1 MIKDLVKLAN
11 HLDAKGLVKEADILD
26 KTAFWL
32 LEKKAGEYPTFRYSP
47 REGDSASA
55 LALMA
60 LGDSSKAHLIPQPLE
75 PGKEINLPYLPERA
89 GTTRSFDYKVDGS
102 TRTMTLDIPA
112 AGGTTREQ
120 DLIDIFGYEAAK
132 GSGFDVSAMLF
143 GNSHYWNS
151 PAVTAMEEAFST
163 GTELG
168 GYHWGHS
175 MIALSGNE
183 FRELQEV
190 KWTLEEHPNWASGGV
205 GVYGDYDTDRWD
217 VINKTRLHNKM
228 LDVLIKA
235 RPNARDAIGRVI
247 HPKIPDGTLP
257 SGDKIVISSFKE
269 QDG

>member
-26 KTAFWL
+26 KIAFRL

-102 TRTMTLDIPA
+102 TRTMTLEIPK
-112 AGGTTREQ
+112 AGEGSFQQ
-120 DLIDIFGYEAAK
+120 DLIDIFGYEDAK
-132 GSGFDVSAMLF
+132 SGLDGL
-143 GNSHYWNS
+143 GYLGYPLNG
-151 PAVTAMEEAFST
+151 PAVTAMREAFSSA
-163 GTELG
+163 GRDELG
-168 GYHWGHS
+168 YHRGHS
-175 MIALSGNE
+175 MITTTGNDFRNLLDDDLSIIE
-183 FRELQEV
+183 
-190 KWTLEEHPNWASGGV
+190 
-205 GVYGDYDTDRWD
+205 Y
-217 VINKTRLHNKM
+217 TRLHNKM

-235 RPNARDAIGRVI
+235 RPDARDAIGRVI